1 VIVGDWCAHEDLC
14 FAGWKVAKS
23 EAHHFYDQ
31 QQGFVFIPQPA
42 AIADRIEHAHTA
54 LWNDHAVAG
63 YWHEVATKGAAPYQI
78 DTVIRD
84 HWLPLLSELERDI
97 RQPRS
102 RGVLRIIRRE
112 ERLSRH
118 MRRHAR
124 NARPCQACAMAL
136 VRSRSAA

>member
-42 AIADRIEHAHTA
+42 AIADRMSRRTPHFER
-54 LWNDHAVAG
+54 HAVALLARG
-63 YWHEVATKGAAPYQI
+63 RHSGAAPYQI

-84 HWLPLLSELERDI
+84 HWLPLLAELERDI
-97 RQPRS
+97 RAPRS
-102 RGVLRIIRRE
+102 RGVLQDY
-112 ERLSRH
+112 S
-118 MRRHAR
+118 AR
-124 NARPCQACAMAL
+124 GST
-136 VRSRSAA
+136 V